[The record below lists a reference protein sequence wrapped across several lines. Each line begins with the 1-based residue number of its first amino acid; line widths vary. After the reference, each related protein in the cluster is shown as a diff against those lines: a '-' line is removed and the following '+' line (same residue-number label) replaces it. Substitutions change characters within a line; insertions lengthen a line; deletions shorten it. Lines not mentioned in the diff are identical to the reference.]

1 MTRSSGGARQPN
13 RPNRDEEG
21 RRQASDEFDYDE
33 NSNGASRAR
42 PARRPSASS
51 GAQTDFSTDSA
62 EVVDTKR
69 RGIALMADVI
79 LAFAVSMMF
88 SPVLAVINMIM
99 PAQFI
104 THELIMILLLLVRD
118 YPFQGRGIGKNLM
131 GLQVVDYTTGLPPTL
146 MQSCKRNILFFVPIL
161 LLGVVSLLKYLPIDK
176 TIPAVIHQIVGFAC
190 NAYVIVLI
198 PAECWFAL
206 KGDGS
211 RRIGDKIA
219 NTHVVPSSMDFSK
232 FN

>member
-1 MTRSSGGARQPN
+1 
-13 RPNRDEEG
+13 
-21 RRQASDEFDYDE
+21 
-33 NSNGASRAR
+33 
-42 PARRPSASS
+42 
-51 GAQTDFSTDSA
+51 
-62 EVVDTKR
+62 
-69 RGIALMADVI
+69 MADVI
-79 LAFAVSMMF
+79 IAFAVSMMF
-88 SPVLAVINMIM
+88 SPVLVVISMIV
-99 PAQFI
+99 PVQFF
-104 THELIMILLLLVRD
+104 TNELIMILLLLVRD

-161 LLGVVSLLKYLPIDK
+161 LLGVVSLIKFLPIDK
-176 TIPAVIHQIVGFAC
+176 TFTSVIHQIVGFAC

-206 KGDGS
+206 KGEGS

>member
-1 MTRSSGGARQPN
+1 
-13 RPNRDEEG
+13 
-21 RRQASDEFDYDE
+21 
-33 NSNGASRAR
+33 
-42 PARRPSASS
+42 
-51 GAQTDFSTDSA
+51 
-62 EVVDTKR
+62 
-69 RGIALMADVI
+69 MADVI